1 MKFRKK
7 PIEIVEDKAKRI
19 SQKVDKQ
26 DAWKL

>member
-19 SQKVDKQ
+19 SQKVDEQ
-26 DAWKL
+26 DVWEI